1 MAWRRSALIP
11 QRMTAMPD
19 RITDFYLVE
28 VPTPR
33 HAELLAARIS
43 RQYLNAGVRQDGV
56 LRPVIWTGSPLAE
69 RGVLFLSIGAVRAA
83 EGSGLSLAPLRPVA
97 AHELPAHRTLLMG
110 MPLDRRQGQG
120 GRQAQDGGA

>member
-1 MAWRRSALIP
+1 
-11 QRMTAMPD
+11 MTAMPD

-43 RQYLNAGVRQDGV
+43 NHYRNSAVRQNGV

-83 EGSGLSLAPLRPVA
+83 EGGGLSLAPLRRVA
-97 AHELPAHRTLLMG
+97 VHELPAHRTLLMG
-110 MPLDRRQGQG
+110 MPRDRTQGQE
-120 GRQAQDGGA
+120 GARGATDAGQG